1 VSQSTTPH
9 SNDRAV
15 LIQSEGEL
23 CEFADLFSELAMP
36 VQECAEGFPKPTE
49 LEGARFVVV
58 SGKRLLESDTPNLRE
73 WPRTI
78 AVVDGWSK
86 TLVNHLNRIG
96 VAMVIRRPIH
106 PRALRLLLLH
116 EIYRGP
122 ERRGRKRVLIG
133 HPIRVSSGL
142 FKTSAL
148 LLELTP
154 TSARLE
160 VTNAPKVGSKLRIL
174 LGKDLTNA
182 KTLKLQAKVVRRIR
196 SSGAQSRGQSEIA
209 VEILDAERHAKS
221 ITGLL
226 ENFALGPAKWKAN
239 QPLRQSRSD
248 MPAEATVET
257 KASETLVPPPTQ
269 TPISSVS
276 SQDVEPE
283 IADTVIDDAVIDDPG
298 TDEGPDDLIDLPPPE
313 VEIPA
318 TPSAVLDELELDPPE
333 NETPTAPP
341 ESPDD
346 SAERRSQLRVPYD
359 ERVVALSEE
368 AARVLVGRDLSAG
381 GMRVAATPSIAI
393 GDVLRIALHSGA
405 NTEPFVV
412 LAHAFRDDGDDGFVL
427 AFGKLSPTQ
436 REQFE
441 KILSGGLPACSLED
455 EMEDA
460 GATTGESIIVGE
472 MLETIKVES
481 DTEIAELLDSLFKID
496 E

>member
-1 VSQSTTPH
+1 MSQSTTPH

-36 VQECAEGFPKPTE
+36 VQECAEGFPKTTE
-49 LEGARFVVV
+49 LDGARFVVV
-58 SGKRLLESDTPNLRE
+58 SGKRLVESNTPNLRE

-86 TLVNHLNRIG
+86 TIVNHLNRIG

-182 KTLKLQAKVVRRIR
+182 KTLKFQAKVVRCIG
-196 SSGAQSRGQSEIA
+196 SSGAQSRGESEIA

-257 KASETLVPPPTQ
+257 KASEKFVPPPTQ

-283 IADTVIDDAVIDDPG
+283 IADTVIDDAVID
-298 TDEGPDDLIDLPPPE
+298 EGADDLIDLPPPE

-333 NETPTAPP
+333 NEIATAPP

-359 ERVVALSEE
+359 ERVVALGEE

-381 GMRVAATPSIAI
+381 GMRVAATSSIAI

-427 AFGKLSPTQ
+427 AFGELSPTQ
-436 REQFE
+436 REQLE
-441 KILSGGLPACSLED
+441 KILSGGLPAHSLED
-455 EMEDA
+455 DLEDP
-460 GATTGESIIVGE
+460 GAITGESIIVGE
-472 MLETIKVES
+472 MLETINVES
-481 DTEIAELLDSLFKID
+481 DAEIAALLDSVF
-496 E
+496 EPSE